1 VLKPQLDGEVL
12 ALLCDEPE
20 LLAIADAIVATQR
33 DDSVEPDAARAERG
47 LGADGGV
54 VLD

>member
-1 VLKPQLDGEVL
+1 VL

-20 LLAIADAIVATQR
+20 LLAIADAIVATQS
-33 DDSVEPDAARAERG
+33 DDSEEPSAPRTELD
-47 LGADGGV
+47 LGADGAV

>member
-1 VLKPQLDGEVL
+1 MRKPQLDREVL

-33 DDSVEPDAARAERG
+33 DDSVEPDAARTEQG